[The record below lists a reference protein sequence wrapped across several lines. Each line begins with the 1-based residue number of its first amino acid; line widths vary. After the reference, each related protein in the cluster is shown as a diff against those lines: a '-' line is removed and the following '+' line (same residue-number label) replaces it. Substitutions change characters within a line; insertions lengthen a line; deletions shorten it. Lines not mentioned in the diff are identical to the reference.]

1 MINAFDTIFGSLMV
15 WQDTNSDG
23 VTDIGELSF
32 LSSHGID
39 GFELQETHEG
49 VTTPGGKIIASSAT
63 LSSTGSVG
71 RLYPVNLFV
80 YPTFTTSTEERRV
93 GKGGGR
99 KCTPRRS

>member
-1 MINAFDTIFGSLMV
+1 MFGDTQRDGHEHLASFDDNLDGMINAFDTIFGSLMV

-49 VTTPGGKIIASSAT
+49 VTTPGGQIIASS
-63 LSSTGSVG
+63 S
-71 RLYPVNLFV
+71 
-80 YPTFTTSTEERRV
+80 EERRV
-93 GKGGGR
+93 GKEYVSTCGSR
-99 KCTPRRS
+99 WWAYH